1 MKLHL
6 SPIIQLKALVSLALT
21 IMTSVSMAAT
31 PSLEMEGDP
40 EEQGLVETYYDPQ
53 SLVELHIRQDNLADY
68 KTRRE
73 THGMYFGINYENY
86 VPLNFVS
93 MNDGKTYSELFNGD
107 SISIISMLIDYKFNF
122 FLGSLALGGSLGMG
136 SIEDNRSGD
145 SRTLEVTKYMATLK
159 YTMDNLMK
167 EPYVAPYIGLSIYQ
181 MNLNDKSSTNTVSET
196 TPTSYAYTLG
206 LLLQLDWVDYDTA
219 KSATFN
225 WGLENTFI
233 DVFMSQYFAS
243 GGDED
248 ANMETDPI
256 WGIGLRME
264 F

>member
-6 SPIIQLKALVSLALT
+6 SPIIHLNALVSLVLL

-31 PSLEMEGDP
+31 PSLEIEGNP

-53 SLVELHIRQDNLADY
+53 SLVELHVRQDNLADY

-73 THGMYFGINYENY
+73 THGVYFGINYENY
-86 VPLNFVS
+86 IPVSFVS
-93 MNDGKTYSELFNGD
+93 ANDGKTYNELFNGD
-107 SISIISMLIDYKFNF
+107 SISILSLLIDYKFNF
-122 FLGSLALGGSLGMG
+122 VLGSIALGGSAGMG
-136 SIEDNRSGD
+136 SISDNRSGD
-145 SRTLEVTKYMATLK
+145 TRTLEVTKYMGTLK
-159 YTMDNLMK
+159 YTIDNLMK
-167 EPYVAPYIGLSIYQ
+167 EPYVAPYVGFSMYQ
-181 MNLNDKSSTNTVSET
+181 MELNDKSTTSSISES

-206 LLLQLDWVDYDTA
+206 LLLQLDWLDNDTA

-225 WGLENTFI
+225 YGLENTFL
-233 DVFMSQYFAS
+233 DVFMSQYLSS
-243 GGDED
+243 GGDAD

-256 WGIGLRME
+256 WGVGLRME